1 MAPKKKLSIG
11 ITINL
16 ENYENLRLEVDGEVT
31 DAVDADGLIA
41 YLDGVLARL
50 GRTDEKTAERIDSYR
65 RRILAPPETIPA
77 AGEAE
82 PEEAAEIRM
91 HEEKEIPVTAEP
103 AEIIRDGDLAESM
116 YHTPMDAEC
125 VGEDADHSADREVC
139 VGIPCETGVPADI
152 CEGAPPAPQPPKK
165 EEKATGPEKGKEFI
179 CSACG
184 ATITKAQEQL
194 SQLFMGRA
202 LRKKCMEEQE

>member
-31 DAVDADGLIA
+31 GAGDAEELIA
-41 YLDGVLARL
+41 YLDGVLAQL

-65 RRILAPPETIPA
+65 RRVLAQPETIPA
-77 AGEAE
+77 AVEAE
-82 PEEAAEIRM
+82 VEEAATVGM
-91 HEEKEIPVTAEP
+91 PEKEEIPVVAEP
-103 AEIIRDGDLAESM
+103 AEIIRDGNLSESL
-116 YHTPMDAEC
+116 YHTPMDSEC
-125 VGEDADHSADREVC
+125 VGEDADHSAERGVC
-139 VGIPCETGVPADI
+139 VGIPCESGVPEEI
-152 CEGAPPAPQPPKK
+152 CEAAPPAPQPPKK
-165 EEKATGPEKGKEFI
+165 EEKAKPEKGEEFT

-184 ATITKAQEQL
+184 AAITKAQEQL

-202 LRKKCMEEQE
+202 LCKKCMEEQG